1 VRVVPPYIGPRVARG
16 EPSAGIQL
24 AVKPKGNETGKR
36 WEGNWGG
43 KTGRLGSA
51 ACTEEG
57 CELVVLGSSVAGIG
71 GGSGC
76 LRRKTT
82 WIGPLQRV
90 EPATNFA

>member
-1 VRVVPPYIGPRVARG
+1 VSHPRESNWPAMVRFECIG
-16 EPSAGIQL
+16 S
-24 AVKPKGNETGKR
+24 VKPKGNETGKR

-82 WIGPLQRV
+82 RIGPLQRV